1 MLAFYCKQYHRKF
14 MFQIVIFCLVFLVKL
29 SNNMH
34 LFEVHLYTFYL
45 FYSFMNH
52 PLKRINI
59 LCSVASQATKFIFF
73 YYFNWNT
80 SQKSQLWSHFL
91 WCRIHII
98 CLFLLMNF
106 TTHHYTHTIQYFS
119 PCAYVKLTSRCQIYH
134 RALSLCQL

>member
-45 FYSFMNH
+45 FYSFMNR

-73 YYFNWNT
+73 FFILTGTQVKNRNYEVIFCGAVST
-80 SQKSQLWSHFL
+80 
-91 WCRIHII
+91 
-98 CLFLLMNF
+98 LFVCF
-106 TTHHYTHTIQYFS
+106 Y
-119 PCAYVKLTSRCQIYH
+119 
-134 RALSLCQL
+134 